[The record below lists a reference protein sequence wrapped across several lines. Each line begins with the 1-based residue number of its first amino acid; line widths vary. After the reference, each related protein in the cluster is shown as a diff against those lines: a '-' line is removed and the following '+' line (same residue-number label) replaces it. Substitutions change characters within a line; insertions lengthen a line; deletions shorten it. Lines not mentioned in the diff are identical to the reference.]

1 MILRLGVFYFL
12 IYVIFVYIV
21 ELTHSVCAWRCSCN
35 FTREQLMI
43 QVMLLILEMEK
54 GTSWELELG
63 NYYVLKFYLELVI
76 TFGIIF
82 MY

>member
-1 MILRLGVFYFL
+1 M
-12 IYVIFVYIV
+12 
-21 ELTHSVCAWRCSCN
+21 
-35 FTREQLMI
+35 M
-43 QVMLLILEMEK
+43 QVMLLTLEMEK

-82 MY
+82 TY